1 MIHIRS
7 HMLLKAQSISKAFGP
22 VKVLEDVSL
31 QINKGDRIGI
41 VGVNGA
47 GKSTFLKI
55 LMGIENADTGEITR
69 RTNKIGYM
77 KQFAEGF
84 ENVTVREVLRRPY
97 GMTEEIVRRMKEIE
111 DIMMMG
117 GDIDWNALAEEN
129 AQLESQ
135 MAKFDMELEDNLNK
149 ILDQVGFPRGQ
160 MDRQMSSLS
169 GGERSKVMI
178 ARLAVQTD
186 GCDLLIMDEP
196 TSHLDISTVEWMERN
211 ILSAG
216 CAVVVISHDR
226 YFLDRITQRIMEI
239 ENGKSREYKGNYSA
253 FVEKKNMEIE
263 RAMKEYERYA
273 DQKKKQEAIANQMFH
288 DCRRYMSDYKTRL
301 MMISKI
307 EEKERPEDKKEVTM
321 KIQAAHKA
329 GKNVIIANNVSINLG
344 GNTIL
349 SGINL
354 DIQKGDKIGIFGAN
368 GAGKTTLVNALLGKI
383 PSNGEL
389 WLAPGAKVGYYS
401 QHHESLNLD
410 LTAEEQML
418 MIIGKDRKA
427 DARKMLARFLLSGE
441 TVTNKM
447 STLSGGQR
455 AKVALCLLLHE
466 PTNMLVLDEPTNYLD
481 IDTKHVL
488 EGALAEYDGVV
499 LTITHDRYFLDNVCN
514 KVAEVANGKVTVHN
528 GNYTDLKGEPVIEV
542 QEKVESYVVLAPF
555 TNWVNK
561 KKYAKGDKISISES
575 EWKGFENAFNQGKL
589 KKRS

>member
-1 MIHIRS
+1 
-7 HMLLKAQSISKAFGP
+7 
-22 VKVLEDVSL
+22 
-31 QINKGDRIGI
+31 
-41 VGVNGA
+41 
-47 GKSTFLKI
+47 
-55 LMGIENADTGEITR
+55 
-69 RTNKIGYM
+69 
-77 KQFAEGF
+77 
-84 ENVTVREVLRRPY
+84 
-97 GMTEEIVRRMKEIE
+97 
-111 DIMMMG
+111 
-117 GDIDWNALAEEN
+117 
-129 AQLESQ
+129 
-135 MAKFDMELEDNLNK
+135 
-149 ILDQVGFPRGQ
+149 
-160 MDRQMSSLS
+160 
-169 GGERSKVMI
+169 
-178 ARLAVQTD
+178 
-186 GCDLLIMDEP
+186 
-196 TSHLDISTVEWMERN
+196 
-211 ILSAG
+211 
-216 CAVVVISHDR
+216 
-226 YFLDRITQRIMEI
+226 
-239 ENGKSREYKGNYSA
+239 
-253 FVEKKNMEIE
+253 
-263 RAMKEYERYA
+263 
-273 DQKKKQEAIANQMFH
+273 
-288 DCRRYMSDYKTRL
+288 MSDYKTRL

-329 GKNVIIANNVSINLG
+329 GKNVIIANNVSIDLG

-368 GAGKTTLVNALLGKI
+368 GAGKTTLVNALLGRI

-542 QEKVESYVVLAPF
+542 QEKVENYVVLAPF

-561 KKYAKGDKISISES
+561 KKYVKGDKISISES

-589 KKRS
+589 KKKS

>member
-1 MIHIRS
+1 
-7 HMLLKAQSISKAFGP
+7 MLLKAQSVSKSFGP

-41 VGVNGA
+41 VGANGA

-55 LMGIENADTGEITR
+55 LMGMETPDTGEITR

-77 KQFAEGF
+77 EQFAEAS
-84 ENVTVREVLRRPY
+84 ENMTVREVLRKPY
-97 GMTEEIVRRMKEIE
+97 GMTEEIVRRMREIE
-111 DIMMMG
+111 EIMIAG

-129 AQLESQ
+129 AMLESQ
-135 MAKFDMELEDNLNK
+135 MAKFDLELEDNINK
-149 ILDQVGFPRGQ
+149 ILDQVGFPRGM

-178 ARLAVQTD
+178 ARLTVQTD
-186 GCDLLIMDEP
+186 DCDILIMDEP
-196 TSHLDISTVEWMERN
+196 TSHLDISTVEWMERS

-226 YFLDRITQRIMEI
+226 YFLDRISQRIMEI

-263 RAMKEYERYA
+263 RAMKEYERYT

-288 DCRRYMSDYKTRL
+288 DQRRYMSDYKTRL

-307 EEKERPEDKKEVTM
+307 EEKERPEDKKEISM
-321 KIQAAHKA
+321 KIQAAHKS
-329 GKNVIIANNVSINLG
+329 GKNVLIANNVSVDMG
-344 GNTIL
+344 GRTIL

-368 GAGKTTLVNALLGKI
+368 GAGKTTLVNALLGKT
-383 PSNGEL
+383 PSDGEL

-401 QHHESLNLD
+401 QHHEALDLD

-418 MIIGKDRKA
+418 MVIGKDRKA
-427 DARKMLARFLLSGE
+427 DARNMLARFLLTGDI
-441 TVTNKM
+441 VTNKM

-466 PTNMLVLDEPTNYLD
+466 ATNMLVLDEPTNYLD
-481 IDTKHVL
+481 IDSKHVL

-528 GNYTDLKGEPVIEV
+528 GNYTDLKGEPVIEKR
-542 QEKVESYVVLAPF
+542 QEKGETYRVLAPF
-555 TNWVNK
+555 TNWVDR
-561 KKYAKGDKISISES
+561 KKYVKGDKVTVTPD

-589 KKRS
+589 KKI

>member
-1 MIHIRS
+1 
-7 HMLLKAQSISKAFGP
+7 MLLKAQSVSKSFGP

-41 VGVNGA
+41 VGANGA

-55 LMGIENADTGEITR
+55 LMGMETPDTGEITR

-77 KQFAEGF
+77 EQFAEAS
-84 ENVTVREVLRRPY
+84 ENMTVREVLRKPY
-97 GMTEEIVRRMKEIE
+97 GMTEEIVHRMREIE
-111 DIMMMG
+111 EIMIAG

-129 AQLESQ
+129 AMLESQ
-135 MAKFDMELEDNLNK
+135 MAKFDLELEDNINK
-149 ILDQVGFPRGQ
+149 ILDQVGFPRGM

-178 ARLAVQTD
+178 ARLTVQTD
-186 GCDLLIMDEP
+186 DCDILIMDEP
-196 TSHLDISTVEWMERN
+196 TSHLDISTVEWMERS

-226 YFLDRITQRIMEI
+226 YFLDRISQRIMEI

-263 RAMKEYERYA
+263 RAMKEYERYT

-288 DCRRYMSDYKTRL
+288 DQRRYMSDYKTRL

-307 EEKERPEDKKEVTM
+307 EEKERPEDKKEISM
-321 KIQAAHKA
+321 KIQAAHKS
-329 GKNVIIANNVSINLG
+329 GKNVLIANNVSVDMG
-344 GNTIL
+344 GRTIL

-368 GAGKTTLVNALLGKI
+368 GAGKTTLVNALLGKT

-401 QHHESLNLD
+401 QHHEALDLD

-418 MIIGKDRKA
+418 MVIGKDRKA
-427 DARKMLARFLLSGE
+427 DARNMLARFLLTGDI
-441 TVTNKM
+441 VTNKM

-466 PTNMLVLDEPTNYLD
+466 ATNMLVLDEPTNYLD
-481 IDTKHVL
+481 IDSKHVL

-528 GNYTDLKGEPVIEV
+528 GNYTDLKGEPVIEKR
-542 QEKVESYVVLAPF
+542 QEKGETYRVLAPF
-555 TNWVNK
+555 TNWVDR
-561 KKYAKGDKISISES
+561 KKYVKGDKVTVTPD

-589 KKRS
+589 KKI

>member
-1 MIHIRS
+1 
-7 HMLLKAQSISKAFGP
+7 MLLKAQSVSKSFGP

-41 VGVNGA
+41 VGANGA

-55 LMGIENADTGEITR
+55 LMGMETPDTGEITR

-77 KQFAEGF
+77 EQFAEAS
-84 ENVTVREVLRRPY
+84 ENMTVREVLRKPY
-97 GMTEEIVRRMKEIE
+97 GMTEEIVRRMREIE
-111 DIMMMG
+111 EIMIAG

-129 AQLESQ
+129 AMLESQ
-135 MAKFDMELEDNLNK
+135 MAKFDLELEDNINK
-149 ILDQVGFPRGQ
+149 ILDQVGFPRGM

-178 ARLAVQTD
+178 ARLTVQTD
-186 GCDLLIMDEP
+186 DCDILIMDEP
-196 TSHLDISTVEWMERN
+196 TSHLDISTVEWMERS

-226 YFLDRITQRIMEI
+226 YFLDRISQRIMEI

-263 RAMKEYERYA
+263 RAMKEYERYT

-288 DCRRYMSDYKTRL
+288 DQRRYMSDYKTRL

-307 EEKERPEDKKEVTM
+307 EEKERPEDKKEISM
-321 KIQAAHKA
+321 KIQAAHKS
-329 GKNVIIANNVSINLG
+329 GKNVLIANNVSVDMG
-344 GNTIL
+344 GRTIL

-368 GAGKTTLVNALLGKI
+368 GAGKTTLVNALLGKT

-401 QHHESLNLD
+401 QHHEALDLD

-418 MIIGKDRKA
+418 MVIGKDRKA
-427 DARKMLARFLLSGE
+427 DARNMLARFLLTGDI
-441 TVTNKM
+441 VTNKM

-466 PTNMLVLDEPTNYLD
+466 ATNMLVLDEPTNYLD
-481 IDTKHVL
+481 IDSKHVL

-528 GNYTDLKGEPVIEV
+528 GNYTDLKGEPVIEKR
-542 QEKVESYVVLAPF
+542 QEKGETYRVLAPF
-555 TNWVNK
+555 TNWVDR
-561 KKYAKGDKISISES
+561 KKYVKGDKVTVTSD

-589 KKRS
+589 KKI

>member
-1 MIHIRS
+1 V
-7 HMLLKAQSISKAFGP
+7 A
-22 VKVLEDVSL
+22 
-31 QINKGDRIGI
+31 
-41 VGVNGA
+41 
-47 GKSTFLKI
+47 
-55 LMGIENADTGEITR
+55 
-69 RTNKIGYM
+69 
-77 KQFAEGF
+77 
-84 ENVTVREVLRRPY
+84 
-97 GMTEEIVRRMKEIE
+97 
-111 DIMMMG
+111 G

-129 AQLESQ
+129 AKLEGQ
-135 MAKFDMELEDNLNK
+135 MAKFDAELEDNLNK
-149 ILDQVGFPRGQ
+149 VLDQVGFPRGM
-160 MDRQMSSLS
+160 MDRPMSSLS
-169 GGERSKVMI
+169 GGERSKVMV
-178 ARLAVQTD
+178 ARLTVQTD
-186 GCDLLIMDEP
+186 DCDLLIMDEP
-196 TSHLDISTVEWMERN
+196 TSHLDISTVEWMERS

-226 YFLDRITQRIMEI
+226 YFLDRISQRIMEI

-263 RAMKEYERYA
+263 RAMKEYERYT

-288 DCRRYMSDYKTRL
+288 DQRRYMSDYKTRL

-307 EEKERPEDKKEVTM
+307 EEKERPEDKKEISM
-321 KIQAAHKA
+321 KIQAAHKS
-329 GKNVIIANNVSINLG
+329 GKNVLIANNVSVDMG
-344 GNTIL
+344 GRTIL

-368 GAGKTTLVNALLGKI
+368 GAGKTTLVNALLGKT

-401 QHHESLNLD
+401 QHHEALDLD

-418 MIIGKDRKA
+418 MVIGKDRKA
-427 DARKMLARFLLSGE
+427 DARNMLARFLLTGDI
-441 TVTNKM
+441 VTNKM

-466 PTNMLVLDEPTNYLD
+466 ATNMLVLDEPTNYLD
-481 IDTKHVL
+481 IDSKHVL

-528 GNYTDLKGEPVIEV
+528 GNYTDLKGEPVSEKR
-542 QEKVESYVVLAPF
+542 QEKGETYRVLAPF
-555 TNWVNK
+555 TNWVDR
-561 KKYAKGDKISISES
+561 KKYVKGDKVTVTPD

-589 KKRS
+589 KKI

>member
-1 MIHIRS
+1 
-7 HMLLKAQSISKAFGP
+7 MLLKAQSVSKSFGP

-41 VGVNGA
+41 VGANGA

-55 LMGIENADTGEITR
+55 LMGMETPDTGEITR

-77 KQFAEGF
+77 EQFAEAS
-84 ENVTVREVLRRPY
+84 ENMTVREVLRKPY
-97 GMTEEIVRRMKEIE
+97 GMTEEIVRRMREIE
-111 DIMMMG
+111 EIMIAG

-129 AQLESQ
+129 AMLESQ
-135 MAKFDMELEDNLNK
+135 MAKFDLELEDNINR
-149 ILDQVGFPRGQ
+149 ILDQVGFPRGM

-178 ARLAVQTD
+178 ARLTVQTD
-186 GCDLLIMDEP
+186 DCDILIMDEP
-196 TSHLDISTVEWMERN
+196 TSHLDISTVEWMERS

-226 YFLDRITQRIMEI
+226 YFLDRISQRIMEI

-263 RAMKEYERYA
+263 RAMKEYERYT

-288 DCRRYMSDYKTRL
+288 DQRRYMSDYKTRL

-307 EEKERPEDKKEVTM
+307 EEKERPDDKKEISM
-321 KIQAAHKA
+321 KIQAAHKS
-329 GKNVIIANNVSINLG
+329 GKNVLIANNVSVDMG
-344 GNTIL
+344 GRTIL

-368 GAGKTTLVNALLGKI
+368 GAGKTTLVNALLGKT
-383 PSNGEL
+383 PSDGEL

-401 QHHESLNLD
+401 QHHEALDLD

-418 MIIGKDRKA
+418 MVIGKDRKA
-427 DARKMLARFLLSGE
+427 DARNMLARFLLTGDI
-441 TVTNKM
+441 VTNKM

-466 PTNMLVLDEPTNYLD
+466 ATNMLVLDEPTNYLD
-481 IDTKHVL
+481 IDSKHVL

-528 GNYTDLKGEPVIEV
+528 GNYTDLKGEPVIEKR
-542 QEKVESYVVLAPF
+542 QEKGETYRVLAPF
-555 TNWVNK
+555 TNWVDR
-561 KKYAKGDKISISES
+561 KKYVKGDKVTVTSD

-589 KKRS
+589 KKI

>member
-1 MIHIRS
+1 MDAS
-7 HMLLKAQSISKAFGP
+7 MLLKAQSVSKSFGP

-41 VGVNGA
+41 VGANGA

-55 LMGIENADTGEITR
+55 LMGMETPDTGEITR

-77 KQFAEGF
+77 EQFAEAS
-84 ENVTVREVLRRPY
+84 ENMTVREVLRKPY
-97 GMTEEIVRRMKEIE
+97 GMTEEIVRRMREIE
-111 DIMMMG
+111 EIMIAG

-129 AQLESQ
+129 AMLESQ
-135 MAKFDMELEDNLNK
+135 MAKFDLELEDNINK
-149 ILDQVGFPRGQ
+149 ILDQVGFPRGM

-178 ARLAVQTD
+178 ARLTVQTD
-186 GCDLLIMDEP
+186 DCDILIMDEP
-196 TSHLDISTVEWMERN
+196 TSHLDISTVEWMERS

-226 YFLDRITQRIMEI
+226 YFLDRISQRIMEI

-263 RAMKEYERYA
+263 RAMKEYERYT

-288 DCRRYMSDYKTRL
+288 DQRRYMSDYKTRL

-307 EEKERPEDKKEVTM
+307 EEKERPDDKKEISM
-321 KIQAAHKA
+321 KIQAAHKS
-329 GKNVIIANNVSINLG
+329 GKNVLIANNVSVDMG
-344 GNTIL
+344 GRTIL

-368 GAGKTTLVNALLGKI
+368 GAGKTTLVNALLGKT
-383 PSNGEL
+383 PSDGEL

-401 QHHESLNLD
+401 QHHEALDLD

-418 MIIGKDRKA
+418 MVIGKDRKA
-427 DARKMLARFLLSGE
+427 DARNMLARFLLTGDI
-441 TVTNKM
+441 VTNKM

-466 PTNMLVLDEPTNYLD
+466 ATNMLVLDEPTNYLD
-481 IDTKHVL
+481 IDSKHVL

-528 GNYTDLKGEPVIEV
+528 GNYTDLKGEPVIEKR
-542 QEKVESYVVLAPF
+542 QEKGETYRVLAPF
-555 TNWVNK
+555 TNWVDR
-561 KKYAKGDKISISES
+561 KKYVKGDKVTVTPD

-589 KKRS
+589 KKI

>member
-1 MIHIRS
+1 MDAS
-7 HMLLKAQSISKAFGP
+7 MLLKAQSVSKSFGP

-41 VGVNGA
+41 VGANGA

-55 LMGIENADTGEITR
+55 LMGMETPDTGEITR

-77 KQFAEGF
+77 EQFAEAS
-84 ENVTVREVLRRPY
+84 ENMTVREVLRKPY
-97 GMTEEIVRRMKEIE
+97 GMTEEIVRRMREIE
-111 DIMMMG
+111 EIMIAG

-129 AQLESQ
+129 AMLESQ
-135 MAKFDMELEDNLNK
+135 MAKFDLELEDNINK
-149 ILDQVGFPRGQ
+149 ILDQVGFPRGM

-178 ARLAVQTD
+178 ARLTVQTD
-186 GCDLLIMDEP
+186 DCDILIMDEP
-196 TSHLDISTVEWMERN
+196 TSHLDISTVEWMERS

-226 YFLDRITQRIMEI
+226 YFLDRISQRIMEI

-263 RAMKEYERYA
+263 RAMKEYERYT

-288 DCRRYMSDYKTRL
+288 DQRRYMSDYKTRL

-307 EEKERPEDKKEVTM
+307 EEKERPDDKKEISM
-321 KIQAAHKA
+321 KIQAAHKS
-329 GKNVIIANNVSINLG
+329 GKNVLIANNVSVDMG
-344 GNTIL
+344 GRTIL

-368 GAGKTTLVNALLGKI
+368 GAGKTTLVNALLGKT
-383 PSNGEL
+383 PSDGEL

-401 QHHESLNLD
+401 QHHEALDLD

-418 MIIGKDRKA
+418 MVIGKDRKA
-427 DARKMLARFLLSGE
+427 DARNMLARFLLTGDI
-441 TVTNKM
+441 VTNKM

-466 PTNMLVLDEPTNYLD
+466 ATNMLVLDEPTNYLD
-481 IDTKHVL
+481 IDSKHVL

-528 GNYTDLKGEPVIEV
+528 GNYTDLKGEPVIEKR
-542 QEKVESYVVLAPF
+542 QEKGETYRVLAPF
-555 TNWVNK
+555 TNWVDR
-561 KKYAKGDKISISES
+561 KKYVKGDKVTVTSD

-589 KKRS
+589 KKI

>member
-1 MIHIRS
+1 
-7 HMLLKAQSISKAFGP
+7 MLLKAQSVSKSFGP

-41 VGVNGA
+41 VGANGA

-55 LMGIENADTGEITR
+55 LMGMETPDTGEITR

-77 KQFAEGF
+77 EQFAEAS
-84 ENVTVREVLRRPY
+84 ENMTVREVLRKPY
-97 GMTEEIVRRMKEIE
+97 GMTEEIVRRMREIE
-111 DIMMMG
+111 EIMIAG

-129 AQLESQ
+129 AMLESQ
-135 MAKFDMELEDNLNK
+135 MAKFDLELEDNINR
-149 ILDQVGFPRGQ
+149 ILDQVGFPRGM

-178 ARLAVQTD
+178 ARLTVQTD
-186 GCDLLIMDEP
+186 DCDILIMDEP
-196 TSHLDISTVEWMERN
+196 TSHLDISTVEWMERS

-226 YFLDRITQRIMEI
+226 YFLDRISQRIMEI

-263 RAMKEYERYA
+263 RAMKEYERYT

-288 DCRRYMSDYKTRL
+288 DQRRYMSDYKTRL

-307 EEKERPEDKKEVTM
+307 EEKERPDDKKEISM
-321 KIQAAHKA
+321 KIQAAHKS
-329 GKNVIIANNVSINLG
+329 GKNVLIANNVSVDMG
-344 GNTIL
+344 GRTIL

-368 GAGKTTLVNALLGKI
+368 GAGKTTLVNALLGKT
-383 PSNGEL
+383 PSDGEL

-401 QHHESLNLD
+401 QHHEALDLD

-418 MIIGKDRKA
+418 MVIGKDRKA
-427 DARKMLARFLLSGE
+427 DARNMLARFLLTGDI
-441 TVTNKM
+441 VTNKM

-466 PTNMLVLDEPTNYLD
+466 ATNMLVLDEPTNYLD
-481 IDTKHVL
+481 IDSKHVL

-528 GNYTDLKGEPVIEV
+528 GNYTDLKGEPVIEKR
-542 QEKVESYVVLAPF
+542 QEKGETYRVLAPF
-555 TNWVNK
+555 TNWVDR
-561 KKYAKGDKISISES
+561 KKYVKGDKVTVTPD

-589 KKRS
+589 KKI

>member
-1 MIHIRS
+1 MDAS
-7 HMLLKAQSISKAFGP
+7 MLLKAQSVSKSFGP

-41 VGVNGA
+41 VGANGA

-55 LMGIENADTGEITR
+55 LMGMEAPDTGEITR

-77 KQFAEGF
+77 EQFAEAS
-84 ENVTVREVLRRPY
+84 ENMTVREVLRKPY
-97 GMTEEIVRRMKEIE
+97 GMTEEIVRRMREIE
-111 DIMMMG
+111 EIMIAG

-129 AQLESQ
+129 AMLESQ
-135 MAKFDMELEDNLNK
+135 MAKFDLELEDNINK
-149 ILDQVGFPRGQ
+149 ILDQVGFPRGM

-178 ARLAVQTD
+178 ARLTVQTD
-186 GCDLLIMDEP
+186 DCDILIMDEP
-196 TSHLDISTVEWMERN
+196 TSHLDISTVEWMERS

-226 YFLDRITQRIMEI
+226 YFLDRISQRIMEI

-263 RAMKEYERYA
+263 RAMKEYERYT

-288 DCRRYMSDYKTRL
+288 DQRRYMSDYKTRL

-307 EEKERPEDKKEVTM
+307 EEKERPEDKKEISM
-321 KIQAAHKA
+321 KIQAAHKS
-329 GKNVIIANNVSINLG
+329 GKNVLIANNVSVDMG
-344 GNTIL
+344 GRTIL

-368 GAGKTTLVNALLGKI
+368 GAGKTTLVNALLGKT

-401 QHHESLNLD
+401 QHHEALDLD

-418 MIIGKDRKA
+418 MVIGKDRKA
-427 DARKMLARFLLSGE
+427 DARNMLARFLLTGDI
-441 TVTNKM
+441 VTNKM

-466 PTNMLVLDEPTNYLD
+466 ATNMLVLDEPTNYLD
-481 IDTKHVL
+481 IDSKHVL

-528 GNYTDLKGEPVIEV
+528 GNYTDLKGEPVIEKR
-542 QEKVESYVVLAPF
+542 QEKGETYRVLAPF
-555 TNWVNK
+555 TNWVDR
-561 KKYAKGDKISISES
+561 KKYVKGDKVTVTPD

-589 KKRS
+589 KKI

>member
-1 MIHIRS
+1 MDAS
-7 HMLLKAQSISKAFGP
+7 MLLKAQSVSKSFGP

-41 VGVNGA
+41 VGANGA

-55 LMGIENADTGEITR
+55 LMGMETPDTGEITR

-77 KQFAEGF
+77 EQFAEAS
-84 ENVTVREVLRRPY
+84 ENMTVREVLRKPY
-97 GMTEEIVRRMKEIE
+97 GMTEEIVRRMREIE
-111 DIMMMG
+111 EIMIAG

-129 AQLESQ
+129 AMLESQ
-135 MAKFDMELEDNLNK
+135 MAKFDLELEDNINR
-149 ILDQVGFPRGQ
+149 ILDQVGFPRGM

-178 ARLAVQTD
+178 ARLTVQTD
-186 GCDLLIMDEP
+186 DCDILIMDEP
-196 TSHLDISTVEWMERN
+196 TSHLDISTVEWMERS

-226 YFLDRITQRIMEI
+226 YFLDRISQRIMEI

-263 RAMKEYERYA
+263 RAMKEYERYT

-288 DCRRYMSDYKTRL
+288 DQRRYMSDYKTRL

-307 EEKERPEDKKEVTM
+307 EEKERPDDKKEISM
-321 KIQAAHKA
+321 KIQAAHKS
-329 GKNVIIANNVSINLG
+329 GKNVLIANNVSVDMG
-344 GNTIL
+344 GRTIL

-368 GAGKTTLVNALLGKI
+368 GAGKTTLVNALLGKT
-383 PSNGEL
+383 PSDGEL

-401 QHHESLNLD
+401 QHHEALDLD

-418 MIIGKDRKA
+418 MVIGKDRKA
-427 DARKMLARFLLSGE
+427 DARNMLARFLLTGDI
-441 TVTNKM
+441 VTNKM

-466 PTNMLVLDEPTNYLD
+466 ATNMLVLDEPTNYLD
-481 IDTKHVL
+481 IDSKHVL

-528 GNYTDLKGEPVIEV
+528 GNYTDLKGEPVIEKR
-542 QEKVESYVVLAPF
+542 QEKGETYRVLAPF
-555 TNWVNK
+555 TNWVDR
-561 KKYAKGDKISISES
+561 KKYVKGDKVTVTSD

-589 KKRS
+589 KKI

>member
-1 MIHIRS
+1 
-7 HMLLKAQSISKAFGP
+7 MLLKAQSVSKSFGP

-41 VGVNGA
+41 VGANGA

-55 LMGIENADTGEITR
+55 LMGMETPDTGEITR

-77 KQFAEGF
+77 EQFAEAS
-84 ENVTVREVLRRPY
+84 ENMTVREVLRKPY
-97 GMTEEIVRRMKEIE
+97 GMTEEIVHRMREIE
-111 DIMMMG
+111 EIMIAG

-129 AQLESQ
+129 AMLESQ
-135 MAKFDMELEDNLNK
+135 MAKFDLELEDNINK
-149 ILDQVGFPRGQ
+149 ILDQVGFPRGM

-178 ARLAVQTD
+178 ARLTVQTD
-186 GCDLLIMDEP
+186 DCDILIMDEP
-196 TSHLDISTVEWMERN
+196 TSHLDISTVEWMERS

-226 YFLDRITQRIMEI
+226 YFLDRISQRIMEI

-263 RAMKEYERYA
+263 RAMKEYERYT

-288 DCRRYMSDYKTRL
+288 DQRRYMSDYKTRL

-307 EEKERPEDKKEVTM
+307 EEKERPEDKKEISM
-321 KIQAAHKA
+321 KIQAAHKS
-329 GKNVIIANNVSINLG
+329 GKNVLIANNVSVDMG
-344 GNTIL
+344 GRTIL

-368 GAGKTTLVNALLGKI
+368 GAGKTTLVNALLGKT
-383 PSNGEL
+383 PSDGEL

-401 QHHESLNLD
+401 QHHEALDLD

-418 MIIGKDRKA
+418 MVIGKDRKA
-427 DARKMLARFLLSGE
+427 DARNMLARFLLTGDI
-441 TVTNKM
+441 VTNKM

-466 PTNMLVLDEPTNYLD
+466 ATNMLVLDEPTNYLD
-481 IDTKHVL
+481 IDSKHVL

-528 GNYTDLKGEPVIEV
+528 GNYTDLKGEPVIEKR
-542 QEKVESYVVLAPF
+542 QEKGETYRVLAPF
-555 TNWVNK
+555 TNWVDR
-561 KKYAKGDKISISES
+561 KKYVKGDKVTVTPD

-589 KKRS
+589 KKI

>member
-1 MIHIRS
+1 
-7 HMLLKAQSISKAFGP
+7 MLLKAQSVSKSFGP

-41 VGVNGA
+41 VGANGA

-55 LMGIENADTGEITR
+55 LMGMETPDTGEITR

-77 KQFAEGF
+77 EQFAEAS
-84 ENVTVREVLRRPY
+84 ENMTVREVLRKPY
-97 GMTEEIVRRMKEIE
+97 GMTEEIVRRMREIE
-111 DIMMMG
+111 EIMIAG

-129 AQLESQ
+129 AMLESQ
-135 MAKFDMELEDNLNK
+135 MAKFDLELEDNINR
-149 ILDQVGFPRGQ
+149 ILDQVGFPRGM

-178 ARLAVQTD
+178 ARLTVQTD
-186 GCDLLIMDEP
+186 DCDILIMDEP
-196 TSHLDISTVEWMERN
+196 TSHLDISTVEWMERS

-226 YFLDRITQRIMEI
+226 YFLDRISQRIMEI

-263 RAMKEYERYA
+263 RAMKEYERYT
-273 DQKKKQEAIANQMFH
+273 DQTKKQEAIANQMFH
-288 DCRRYMSDYKTRL
+288 DQRRYMSDYKTRL

-307 EEKERPEDKKEVTM
+307 EEKERPDDKKEISM
-321 KIQAAHKA
+321 KIQAAHKS
-329 GKNVIIANNVSINLG
+329 GKNVLIANNVSVDMG
-344 GNTIL
+344 GRTIL

-368 GAGKTTLVNALLGKI
+368 GAGKTTLVNALLGKT
-383 PSNGEL
+383 PSDGEL

-401 QHHESLNLD
+401 QHHEALDLD

-418 MIIGKDRKA
+418 MVIGKDRKA
-427 DARKMLARFLLSGE
+427 DARNMLARFLLTGDI
-441 TVTNKM
+441 VTNKM

-466 PTNMLVLDEPTNYLD
+466 ATNMLVLDEPTNYLD
-481 IDTKHVL
+481 IDSKHVL

-528 GNYTDLKGEPVIEV
+528 GNYTDLKGEPVIEKR
-542 QEKVESYVVLAPF
+542 QEKGETYRVLAPF
-555 TNWVNK
+555 TNWVDR
-561 KKYAKGDKISISES
+561 KKYVKGDKVTVTPD

-589 KKRS
+589 KKI

>member
-1 MIHIRS
+1 
-7 HMLLKAQSISKAFGP
+7 
-22 VKVLEDVSL
+22 
-31 QINKGDRIGI
+31 
-41 VGVNGA
+41 
-47 GKSTFLKI
+47 
-55 LMGIENADTGEITR
+55 
-69 RTNKIGYM
+69 
-77 KQFAEGF
+77 
-84 ENVTVREVLRRPY
+84 
-97 GMTEEIVRRMKEIE
+97 
-111 DIMMMG
+111 
-117 GDIDWNALAEEN
+117 
-129 AQLESQ
+129 
-135 MAKFDMELEDNLNK
+135 KFDLELEDNINK
-149 ILDQVGFPRGQ
+149 ILDQVGFPRGM

-178 ARLAVQTD
+178 ARLTVQTD
-186 GCDLLIMDEP
+186 DCDILIMDEP
-196 TSHLDISTVEWMERN
+196 TSHLDISTVEWMERS

-226 YFLDRITQRIMEI
+226 YVLDRISQRIMEI

-263 RAMKEYERYA
+263 RAMREYERYT

-288 DCRRYMSDYKTRL
+288 DQRRYMSDYKTRL

-307 EEKERPEDKKEVTM
+307 EEKERPEDKKEISM
-321 KIQAAHKA
+321 KIQAAHKS
-329 GKNVIIANNVSINLG
+329 GKNVLIANNVSVDMG
-344 GNTIL
+344 GRTIL

-368 GAGKTTLVNALLGKI
+368 GAGKTTLVNALLGKT

-401 QHHESLNLD
+401 QHHEALDLD

-418 MIIGKDRKA
+418 MVIGKDRKA
-427 DARKMLARFLLSGE
+427 DARNMLARFLLTGDI
-441 TVTNKM
+441 VTNKM

-466 PTNMLVLDEPTNYLD
+466 ATNMLVLDEPTNYLD
-481 IDTKHVL
+481 IDSKHVL

-528 GNYTDLKGEPVIEV
+528 GNYTDLKGEPVIEKR
-542 QEKVESYVVLAPF
+542 QEKGETYRVLAPF
-555 TNWVNK
+555 TNWMDR
-561 KKYAKGDKISISES
+561 KKYVKGDKVTVTPD

-589 KKRS
+589 KKI

>member
-1 MIHIRS
+1 
-7 HMLLKAQSISKAFGP
+7 MLLKAQSIAKSFGP
-22 VKVLEDVSL
+22 VKVLTDVSL

-41 VGVNGA
+41 VGANGA

-55 LMGIENADTGEITR
+55 LMGMETPDTGEITR

-77 KQFAEGF
+77 EQFAEAS
-84 ENVTVREVLRRPY
+84 ENMTVREVLRKPY
-97 GMTEEIVRRMKEIE
+97 GMTEEIVHRMREIE
-111 DIMMMG
+111 EIMIAG

-129 AQLESQ
+129 AMLESQ
-135 MAKFDMELEDNLNK
+135 MAKFDLELEDNINK
-149 ILDQVGFPRGQ
+149 ILDQVGFPRGM

-178 ARLAVQTD
+178 ARLTVQTD
-186 GCDLLIMDEP
+186 DCDILIMDEP
-196 TSHLDISTVEWMERN
+196 TSHLDISTVEWMERS

-226 YFLDRITQRIMEI
+226 YFLDRISQRIMEI

-263 RAMKEYERYA
+263 RAMKEYERYT

-288 DCRRYMSDYKTRL
+288 DQRRYMSDYKTRL

-307 EEKERPEDKKEVTM
+307 EEKERPEDKKEISM
-321 KIQAAHKA
+321 KIQAAHKS
-329 GKNVIIANNVSINLG
+329 GKNVLIANNVSVDMG
-344 GNTIL
+344 GRTIL

-368 GAGKTTLVNALLGKI
+368 GAGKTTLVNALLGKT
-383 PSNGEL
+383 PSDGEL

-401 QHHESLNLD
+401 QHHEALDLD

-418 MIIGKDRKA
+418 MVIGKDRKA
-427 DARKMLARFLLSGE
+427 DARNMLARFLLTGDI
-441 TVTNKM
+441 VTNKM

-466 PTNMLVLDEPTNYLD
+466 ATNMLVLDEPTNYLD
-481 IDTKHVL
+481 IDSKHVL

-528 GNYTDLKGEPVIEV
+528 GNYTDLKGEPVIEKR
-542 QEKVESYVVLAPF
+542 QEKGETYRVLAPF
-555 TNWVNK
+555 TNWVDR
-561 KKYAKGDKISISES
+561 KKYVKGDKVTVTPD

-589 KKRS
+589 KKI

>member
-1 MIHIRS
+1 
-7 HMLLKAQSISKAFGP
+7 MLLKAQSVSKSFGP

-41 VGVNGA
+41 VGANGA

-55 LMGIENADTGEITR
+55 LMGMETPDTGEITR

-77 KQFAEGF
+77 EQFAEAS
-84 ENVTVREVLRRPY
+84 ENMTVREVLRKPY
-97 GMTEEIVRRMKEIE
+97 GMTEEIVRRMREIE
-111 DIMMMG
+111 EIMIAG

-129 AQLESQ
+129 AMLESQ
-135 MAKFDMELEDNLNK
+135 MAKFDLELEDNINK
-149 ILDQVGFPRGQ
+149 ILDQVGFPRGM

-178 ARLAVQTD
+178 ARLTVQTD
-186 GCDLLIMDEP
+186 DCDILIMDEP
-196 TSHLDISTVEWMERN
+196 TSHLDISTVEWMERS

-226 YFLDRITQRIMEI
+226 YFLDRISQRIMEI

-263 RAMKEYERYA
+263 RAMKEYERYT
-273 DQKKKQEAIANQMFH
+273 DQKKKQETIANQMFH
-288 DCRRYMSDYKTRL
+288 DQRRYMSDYKTRL

-307 EEKERPEDKKEVTM
+307 EEKERPEDKKEISM
-321 KIQAAHKA
+321 KIQAAHKS
-329 GKNVIIANNVSINLG
+329 GKNVLIANNVSVDMG
-344 GNTIL
+344 GRTIL

-368 GAGKTTLVNALLGKI
+368 GAGKTTLVNALLGKT
-383 PSNGEL
+383 PSEGEL

-401 QHHESLNLD
+401 QHHEALDLD

-418 MIIGKDRKA
+418 MVIGKDRKA
-427 DARKMLARFLLSGE
+427 DARNMLARFLLTGDI
-441 TVTNKM
+441 VTNKM

-466 PTNMLVLDEPTNYLD
+466 ATNMLVLDEPTNYLD
-481 IDTKHVL
+481 IDSKHVL

-528 GNYTDLKGEPVIEV
+528 GNYTDLKGEPVIEKR
-542 QEKVESYVVLAPF
+542 QEKGETYRVLAPF
-555 TNWVNK
+555 TNWVDR
-561 KKYAKGDKISISES
+561 KKYVKGDKVTVTPD

-589 KKRS
+589 KKI